1 LDQKAKQVRSAS
13 RENRVLLVKWEV
25 QVPRARRA
33 QLDLKVK
40 QVRSASRE
48 NRVLLA
54 IREHPVFKVK

>member
-1 LDQKAKQVRSAS
+1 
-13 RENRVLLVKWEV
+13 
-25 QVPRARRA
+25 
-33 QLDLKVK
+33 LDLKVK